1 MVADVDE
8 ERVTDP
14 DPALNVVRTAALKA
28 RAVVERVTGDA
39 VVIGADTTVALD
51 GQMLNKPAGPAEA
64 RQMLRALRGRVHQVH
79 TGVVL
84 IHAGTGRTVTDVATV
99 DVPMRAYSNQE
110 IETYIATGDPLD
122 KAGGYAIQHPE
133 FAPAP
138 RLAGCFAGVMGLSL
152 CHLARSLRAM
162 GVEVGVDIAA
172 ACQAAIAYD
181 CPVFEDVLSEEPAGI
196 GLEG

>member
-28 RAVVERVTGDA
+28 RAVLGQVSGDV

-51 GQMLNKPAGPAEA
+51 GRMLNKPADPAEA

-79 TGVVL
+79 TGLVL
-84 IHAGTGRTVTDVATV
+84 IHARTGRTVTDVATV
-99 DVPMRAYSNQE
+99 DVPMRAYSDQE

-138 RLAGCFAGVMGLSL
+138 RLAGCFAGVMGLSV
-152 CHLARSLRAM
+152 CHLARSLRAI
-162 GVEVGVDIAA
+162 GVEIPANVAA
-172 ACQAAIAYD
+172 ACQAAIGYD
-181 CPVFEDVLSEEPAGI
+181 CPVFESVLSEEPAGI
-196 GLEG
+196 GQEG